1 MFPGMNQK
9 ALKQAMKKMGMTQED
24 IDASQVII
32 KCEDKEIIISN
43 PQVTKINMMG
53 QETFQISGNISEKSL
68 EKISEEDIN
77 TVAEQA
83 NVSKEK
89 ALKTLE
95 KNNGDLA
102 KSILELKK
110 FNN

>member
-43 PQVTKINMMG
+43 PQVAKINMMG
-53 QETFQISGNISEKSL
+53 QETFQISGDAVERQIE
-68 EKISEEDIN
+68 EISEEDIN

-83 NVSKEK
+83 NVSKEI
-89 ALKTLE
+89 ALKTLK
-95 KNNGDLA
+95 KNKGDLA

-110 FNN
+110 